1 MNDVMIIH
9 ERYCRKCHKNTN
21 HRELK
26 KDYFEC
32 TQCGLKSIEKFEI
45 REEDIDKENISY
57 YLYIQNGYIFFNDMV
72 SANLTT
78 RKEIKKLMDG
88 DVLRIPMYRVKK

>member
-1 MNDVMIIH
+1 MIIH

-32 TQCGLKSIEKFEI
+32 TRCKTKSIENRMIKEDEI
-45 REEDIDKENISY
+45 DYDEKSY
-57 YLYIQNGYIFFNDMV
+57 YLYTQGEYIFFNDMV
-72 SANLTT
+72 SLVVTSKT
-78 RKEIKKLMDG
+78 EIKKLMSG
-88 DVLRIPMYRVKK
+88 KALRIPMFRVKN

>member
-1 MNDVMIIH
+1 MIIH

-32 TQCGLKSIEKFEI
+32 ITCGLKSIEKQKI
-45 REEDIDKENISY
+45 EEGNIDYDDNSY
-57 YLYIQNGYIFFNDMV
+57 YLYVQGEYIFLNDMLSSV
-72 SANLTT
+72 VTT
-78 RKEIKKLMDG
+78 KNEIRKLMNG
-88 DVLRIPMYRVKK
+88 DTLRIPMHRIKN

>member
-1 MNDVMIIH
+1 MIIH

-32 TQCGLKSIEKFEI
+32 TQCKTKSIENRMINED
-45 REEDIDKENISY
+45 DIDYDEKSY
-57 YLYIQNGYIFFNDMV
+57 YLYVQGEYIFFNDMV
-72 SANLTT
+72 SSVVTT
-78 RKEIKKLMDG
+78 KNEIRKLLNSDA
-88 DVLRIPMYRVKK
+88 LRIPLYRVKT